1 MEKFWEVHDYFTSKK
16 VSKKSL
22 FMQKEE
28 KPFQKRDASSMQSAM
43 CYMDA

>member
-16 VSKKSL
+16 VSKKFLSRKRKKNL
-22 FMQKEE
+22 F
-28 KPFQKRDASSMQSAM
+28 KRDSGSMQSAM